1 MQEPPD
7 IYRII
12 QFMKHYDIIIA
23 GGGGAGLG
31 LATALLESPLR
42 DCKILIID
50 RDTKHQNDRTWCFW
64 GGPDTPFASIARHSW
79 DRLTVRG
86 DDFERG
92 FDLDEPQHPGW
103 RYWMVSG
110 LDYYHHTR
118 QRLQAHSNVQFMLGA
133 VDSIRSDTAQAQ
145 VMVNGETLSADWVF
159 DSILRPGD
167 LTLDPR
173 QHHVLKQHFEG
184 WEIETDRPVFDPS
197 QATLFDFRTPQHADL
212 RFFYVLPFSS
222 TRALVEYTIFS
233 PDLLEQAEYEQA
245 MRAYLRGRF
254 GLEEFAIHHTEHN
267 WIPMTDY
274 PFQRRAGPRVMNIGT
289 RGGLVKPST
298 GYAFKRMQQ
307 DARAIVQ
314 SLVQQ
319 GHPFNGRQAP
329 ARYRFYDTLLL
340 QILLR
345 QGHLMKPIFEQLFRR
360 NPIHRVF
367 DFLDEDAT
375 LPQDLALIASLPPA
389 PFLRALLRVYLLR
402 TL

>member
-1 MQEPPD
+1 
-7 IYRII
+7 
-12 QFMKHYDIIIA
+12 MKHYDIIIA

-31 LATALLESPLR
+31 LACALLESPLR
-42 DCKILIID
+42 GCSLMIID
-50 RDTKHQNDRTWCFW
+50 RDAKQQNDRTWCFW
-64 GGPDTPFASIARHSW
+64 GGPETPFTSIARHAW
-79 DRLTVRG
+79 DRLMVTSDG
-86 DDFERG
+86 FEQVYPMEDPAHR
-92 FDLDEPQHPGW
+92 GW

-110 LDYYHHTR
+110 ADYYRHTL
-118 QRLQAHSNVQFMLGA
+118 QKLQAHPNVHFVLGS
-133 VDSIRSDTAQAQ
+133 VDSIQSDSRQAQ
-145 VMVNGETLSADWVF
+145 VRVNGETFTANWVF

-167 LTLDPR
+167 LEVDPR
-173 QHHVLKQHFEG
+173 RHHVLKQHFEG
-184 WEIETDRPVFDPS
+184 WEIETPLPTFDPS
-197 QATLFDFRTPQHADL
+197 RATLFDFRTPQHNDL
-212 RFFYVLPFSS
+212 RFFYVLPFST

-233 PDLLEQAEYEQA
+233 ADLLKPAEYSSA
-245 MRAYLRGRF
+245 MRSYLREHF
-254 GLEEFAIHHTEHN
+254 GVTDFNIQHTEHA

-314 SLVQQ
+314 SLVEN
-319 GHPFNGRQAP
+319 GHPFNGRRAP

-367 DFLDEDAT
+367 HFLDEDAS
-375 LPQDLALIASLPPA
+375 LPQDIALIASLPPA
-389 PFLRALLRVYLLR
+389 PFLRALLRVYLR
-402 TL
+402 RKV